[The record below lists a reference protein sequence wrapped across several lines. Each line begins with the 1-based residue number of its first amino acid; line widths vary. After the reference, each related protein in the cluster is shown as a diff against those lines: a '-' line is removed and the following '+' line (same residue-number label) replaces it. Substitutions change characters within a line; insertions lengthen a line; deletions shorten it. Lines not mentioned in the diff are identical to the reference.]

1 LYVFITIEPFAIA
14 INMVSNDNSFWLTA
28 QHDAPNM
35 QTLVKTAAGV
45 RTGIVPNNNGPN
57 ILNKPFRKKL
67 QHVPNHK
74 PIRRYR
80 VYDDDTN
87 TIHQTHYDEA
97 SSVIGPIIRNMPV
110 QTIQSNEY
118 KKKRKY
124 FNTIQD
130 AQWHVDKIKKRSHI
144 RNPLHRS
151 LDSHITL
158 RPPTRIFVKSNNI
171 GSRRDN
177 VTKNVEMRD
186 KTQMAKFGQFAK
198 AAYGRDKIVGDGFVL
213 DEELSTKKTSVY
225 HNELTGKTVIS
236 YRGTDPTSVPDLM
249 VDLSIAQI
257 FMNENT
263 TERFKNA
270 ELLYG
275 RAVSK
280 YGGQDNIMLTGH
292 SLGGAIALYVAELHN
307 VESVTFNPGISAGSA
322 LHKRSENTAK
332 QYIYRTNY
340 DPVSIG
346 ALLSTDPNRVVFNM
360 SQLGYDPHTVD
371 NFTNDRKISVP
382 EKETTS
388 AVFDTLLADIVELSM
403 SVITDD
409 ESSILPIS
417 ELVNGLT
424 DMSEIEARELGLD
437 KLVDVLKSKN
447 ASNLQDMNNFADRI
461 QSIKKTDFKT
471 DSDGNPLG
479 YGPPV

>member
-1 LYVFITIEPFAIA
+1 MTIEPFAIA

-35 QTLVKTAAGV
+35 QTLVKTTAGV

-57 ILNKPFRKKL
+57 IVTKPFINKL
-67 QHVPNHK
+67 KHVPNRK
-74 PIRRYR
+74 PTRRYS
-80 VYDDDTN
+80 VYNDDTN
-87 TIHQTHYDEA
+87 IHQTHYDDS
-97 SSVIGPIIRNMPV
+97 SSVIGTIIRNMPT
-110 QTIQSNEY
+110 QTIQSNGY
-118 KKKRKY
+118 KRKH

-144 RNPLHRS
+144 RNPLRRS
-151 LDSHITL
+151 LDSHITI
-158 RPPTRIFVKSNNI
+158 RPQTRISVTSNNI

-177 VTKNVEMRD
+177 VTKKVEMHD

-198 AAYGRDKIVGDGFVL
+198 AAYDRDKIVGDGFVL

-257 FMNENT
+257 FMKENT

-270 ELLYG
+270 ELLYK

-403 SVITDD
+403 SVVTDD
-409 ESSILPIS
+409 EESILPIS

-424 DMSEIEARELGLD
+424 DMSENEARELGLD